1 MTSSPSIFA
10 VLALVLL
17 LGTSSAQL
25 STNFYASSC
34 PSLLSTVKS
43 AVQSAIDNERRMG
56 ASLLRLFFHD
66 CFVNGC
72 DGSILL
78 DDTSSFMGE
87 KTANPNNNS
96 VRGFDV
102 VDSIKTAVENACSGV
117 VSCADILAI
126 TARDSVLGGPSWDV
140 KLGRRDSRTAS
151 LSTANRNIPPPTSSL
166 SNLTSSFANQGLSTR
181 DLVALSGAHTI
192 GQARCTSFR
201 SRIYNDTNIDSS
213 FAQTRQSNCPRTS
226 GSGDN
231 GLAPLDLQ
239 TPTAFDND
247 YYANLVSQKGLLH
260 TDQELYNGGSTDS
273 QVSSYSSSQSS
284 FFSDFTAAMIRMG
297 DISPLTGSDG
307 EIRKNCRR
315 RSQQR
320 EERYFWETANFT
332 FPSLLPLIHLQ
343 ATPPRIGAPRFLDP
357 CSPRSCVGRSEA
369 SDERN
374 VPPESALD
382 LLLSHCGWFLP
393 PQKPQDPAGP
403 QRGRGIPKGEARQG
417 PSDDQLGLLDVRR
430 HGEWEV
436 PVEDNGACCR
446 RRGEESLIVIVY
458 VG

>member
-1 MTSSPSIFA
+1 MTSSSRSSFA

-25 STNFYASSC
+25 STNFYNSSC
-34 PSLLSTVKS
+34 PSLFSTVRRV
-43 AVQSAIDNERRMG
+43 VQSAINNENRMG

-78 DDTSSFMGE
+78 DDTSSFTGE

-126 TARDSVLGGPSWDV
+126 TARDSVVILGGPTWDV

-151 LSTANRNIPPPTSSL
+151 LSAANRNIPPPTSSL

-192 GQARCTSFR
+192 GQARCISFR

-231 GLAPLDLQ
+231 SLAPLDLQ

-247 YYANLVSQKGLLH
+247 YYANLVCRKGLLH
-260 TDQELYNGGSTDS
+260 SDQELYNGGSTDS

-315 RSQQR
+315 V
-320 EERYFWETANFT
+320 N
-332 FPSLLPLIHLQ
+332 
-343 ATPPRIGAPRFLDP
+343 
-357 CSPRSCVGRSEA
+357 
-369 SDERN
+369 
-374 VPPESALD
+374 
-382 LLLSHCGWFLP
+382 
-393 PQKPQDPAGP
+393 
-403 QRGRGIPKGEARQG
+403 
-417 PSDDQLGLLDVRR
+417 
-430 HGEWEV
+430 
-436 PVEDNGACCR
+436 
-446 RRGEESLIVIVY
+446 
-458 VG
+458 